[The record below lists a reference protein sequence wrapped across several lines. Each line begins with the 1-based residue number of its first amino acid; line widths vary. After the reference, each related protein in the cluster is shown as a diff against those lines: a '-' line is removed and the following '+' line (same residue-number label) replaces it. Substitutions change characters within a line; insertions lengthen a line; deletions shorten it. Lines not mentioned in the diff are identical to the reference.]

1 MSAVTT
7 DAATRRP
14 GRDLLA
20 LLLPLWALALVGVL
34 GAIGEQLVIAPL
46 LAEPG
51 LAALESEVQ
60 TSWWLLITVAALL
73 VAGLTR
79 LTVYLI
85 NRPTHELAESIALS
99 GLAELPVAVPTGGS
113 PALQLV
119 AARYN
124 QLVEQVARTGAQ
136 LKQSAEQQ
144 RQRADAVEDF
154 SDLVLANVPS
164 GIVAV
169 DANSQVV
176 RINGAACQ
184 ILDRGREQVV
194 GRSLAEV
201 IGRDHP
207 VTRAAGTALA
217 RDEASSG
224 DGEAA
229 RVLGISSA
237 LVRDHREQVVGSVV
251 IFADLTELRRLEQQ
265 LEIKQRLASLGE
277 VAAGLAH
284 EIRNPLGALRGFVE
298 LLERRLSDPERAR
311 PLLDKI
317 LREVEVLST
326 VVGDFLAFAR
336 PAPPLR
342 QPIALR
348 PLLEDALDA
357 GLAAAGRPAVTTTIE
372 VQPVDLTLVADA
384 AQLRRALVNFVINA
398 CQALAGSGRIA
409 IGARRD
415 GAQVRLWVEDDG
427 PGVPAALRGKV
438 LTPFFTTKR
447 TGTGLGLAVAH
458 QIAQAHGGELLC
470 EAPTAG
476 GARFVLC
483 LPGR

>member
-1 MSAVTT
+1 MSALAT
-7 DAATRRP
+7 DAAVHRP
-14 GRDLLA
+14 RRDLRA
-20 LLLPLWALALVGVL
+20 LLLPLGALLLVGVL
-34 GAIGEQLVIAPL
+34 GLVGEALVIAPL
-46 LAEPG
+46 LAQPG
-51 LAALESEVQ
+51 LVDVESEAL
-60 TSWWLLITVAALL
+60 TSWWLLIAVAALL
-73 VAGLTR
+73 GAGLTL

-99 GLAELPVAVPTGGS
+99 GLAELPVPVPAGGS

-119 AARYN
+119 AGRYN
-124 QLVEQVARTGAQ
+124 QLVEAVARTGAQ
-136 LKQSAEQQ
+136 LKQSVEQQ
-144 RQRADAVEDF
+144 RQRAEAVEDF

-169 DANSQVV
+169 DAQAQVV
-176 RINGAACQ
+176 RVNGAACQ
-184 ILDRGREQVV
+184 ILGRTREQVV
-194 GRSLAEV
+194 GRPLADA
-201 IGRDHP
+201 IGADHP
-207 VTRAAGTALA
+207 VTRAVGTALA
-217 RDEASSG
+217 RDEVSSG
-224 DGEAA
+224 EGDAA

-237 LVRDHREQVVGSVV
+237 LVRDQREQVVGSVV
-251 IFADLTELRRLEQQ
+251 VFADLTELRRLEQQ
-265 LEIKQRLASLGE
+265 LEIKARLASLGE

-298 LLERRLSDPERAR
+298 LLERRFDDPARAR
-311 PLLDKI
+311 PMLEKI

-357 GLAAAGRPAVTTTIE
+357 GLAAAGRPALTTSVD
-372 VQPVDLTLVADA
+372 VQPADLSLVADA
-384 AQLRRALVNFVINA
+384 AQLRRALVNFVINS

-409 IGARRD
+409 IGARCD
-415 GAQVRLWVEDDG
+415 GALVRLWVEDSG
-427 PGVPAALRGKV
+427 PGVPQALRGKV

-470 EAPTAG
+470 EAPAAG